1 MEISVEGEVNEEIGW
16 VYDHKRISL
25 AMQPL
30 LEELDHGYLNDIEGL
45 ESPTIERMA
54 GWFWK
59 KLEGDLEGLCE
70 IVIYETPTARCV
82 FRGEF

>member
-1 MEISVEGEVNEEIGW
+1 MEGEVDEEIGW

-25 AMQPL
+25 AMEPL
-30 LEELDHGYLNDIEGL
+30 LEEMDHGYLNDIEGL
-45 ESPTIERMA
+45 DSPTIERMA

-59 KLEGDLEGLCE
+59 KLEKDLPGLCE
-70 IVIYETPTARCV
+70 IVIFETPTARCV

>member
-1 MEISVEGEVNEEIGW
+1 M
-16 VYDHKRISL
+16 
-25 AMQPL
+25 APL

-59 KLEGDLEGLCE
+59 KLAPLLPGLAE
-70 IVIYETPTARCV
+70 IVIFETPTARCS